1 MQTKST
7 GCSQNEYRPAETDR
21 VLFIIERT
29 LTALVVIAL
38 VIELFVMFTNV
49 ILRSLFSQSLVWST
63 ELGLLALIAITFLGG
78 AVAYPKGEH
87 LSIKAIVNYLPEWMR
102 LNFDIL
108 VNWIVFIISI
118 IIGFFAIKTGIEHL
132 NETTMSLGINVGWF
146 SLPIVLGQAFLSYF
160 ALQRLWSL
168 PRRHALIIG
177 FFVVLVAAIVMSTF
191 SVWGSSLGDTGILT
205 VTITALIALLLI
217 GVPIGFVLQC
227 ATVVYL
233 YINHT
238 VPLTIVPMMM
248 QQGISSFVMLAIPF
262 FIMVGFI
269 MTEGGISRRLTE
281 FVMAVV
287 GRVRGGLLHVIV
299 VVMYVVSGL
308 SGSKVADVAAVG
320 TTMNKVLRKH
330 GYDPGECAAVLAAS
344 AVMGETV
351 PPSIAMLVLGAITTL
366 SIGTLFIAGLLPA
379 VVMGICIMILI
390 AIRAQINKMNVEKG
404 AGIKEV
410 GRKFLTSIPAFLAPL
425 ILIGGIVT
433 GIATPTEVSSTVVFY
448 ALILSMVFYREMSL
462 ATLWKTLADTASKT
476 GMVLLIIASASA
488 FSWTLTVAQVPQ
500 KIAVFLT
507 SIVGS
512 PTIFMLTSIVV
523 LITSGA
529 ILEGLPA
536 LVIFGPL
543 LLPFAPQ
550 FGINPVQYGIVMIIC
565 NGIGAF
571 LPPIGMG
578 AYVCC
583 SVCETSIESVTHK
596 ILPYLVFI
604 LIGVLLIA
612 FVPWFSLILPRMLHF
627 IK

>member
-1 MQTKST
+1 MAISHVENNPVKS
-7 GCSQNEYRPAETDR
+7 DK
-21 VLFIIERT
+21 VLLIIERI
-29 LTALVVIAL
+29 LTALVVLAL
-38 VIELFVMFTNV
+38 VVELCVMFTNV
-49 ILRSLFSQSLVWST
+49 ILRSLFSESLVWST
-63 ELGLLALIAITFLGG
+63 ELGQLALISITFLGG

-87 LSIKAIVNYLPEWMR
+87 LSINAIINYLPERIR
-102 LNFDIL
+102 LNFDVLI
-108 VNWIVFIISI
+108 NWIVFIISI
-118 IIGFFAIKTGIEHL
+118 IIGVFAVKTGIEHM

-146 SLPIVLGQAFLSYF
+146 SLPIVLGQAFLAYF
-160 ALQRLWSL
+160 SLQRLWSL
-168 PRRHALIIG
+168 PRRYALIVG
-177 FFVVLVAAIVMSTF
+177 VCVALAVVFVMSTY
-191 SVWGSSLGDTGILT
+191 SVWVSSVNDAGLLT
-205 VTITALIALLLI
+205 VTIASLAVLLLI

-227 ATVVYL
+227 ATVIYL
-233 YINHT
+233 YIKHT
-238 VPLTIVPMMM
+238 VPLTIIPMMM

-262 FIMVGFI
+262 FIMVGYI

-281 FVMAVV
+281 FIMAVV

-320 TTMNKVLRKH
+320 TTMNKVLREH
-330 GYDPGECAAVLAAS
+330 GYDPGESAAVLAAS

-390 AIRAQINKMNVEKG
+390 AIRATLKKWRVEKG
-404 AGIKEV
+404 AGLSEI

-433 GIATPTEVSSTVVFY
+433 GVATPTEVSSTVVVY
-448 ALILSMVFYREMSL
+448 ALILSIVFYRELSV

-488 FSWTLTVAQVPQ
+488 FSWTLTVAQVPY
-500 KIAVFLT
+500 KIGIFMT
-507 SIVGS
+507 TMVGS
-512 PTIFMLTSIVV
+512 PAIFMLISIVI
-523 LITSGA
+523 LIITGA
-529 ILEGLPA
+529 VLEGLPA
-536 LVIFGPL
+536 LVVFGPL
-543 LLPFAPQ
+543 LLPFAPV

-596 ILPYLVFI
+596 ILPYLIFI
-604 LIGVLLIA
+604 MIGVLLIA
-612 FVPWFSLILPRMLHF
+612 FVPWFSLILPRVFGF

>member
-1 MQTKST
+1 
-7 GCSQNEYRPAETDR
+7 
-21 VLFIIERT
+21 
-29 LTALVVIAL
+29 
-38 VIELFVMFTNV
+38 
-49 ILRSLFSQSLVWST
+49 
-63 ELGLLALIAITFLGG
+63 
-78 AVAYPKGEH
+78 
-87 LSIKAIVNYLPEWMR
+87 
-102 LNFDIL
+102 
-108 VNWIVFIISI
+108 
-118 IIGFFAIKTGIEHL
+118 
-132 NETTMSLGINVGWF
+132 MSLGINVGWF
-146 SLPIVLGQAFLSYF
+146 SLPIVLGQAFLAYF
-160 ALQRLWSL
+160 SLQRLWSL
-168 PRRHALIIG
+168 PRRYALIVG
-177 FFVVLVAAIVMSTF
+177 VCVALAVVFVMSTY
-191 SVWGSSLGDTGILT
+191 SVWVSSVNDAGLLT
-205 VTITALIALLLI
+205 VTIASLAVLLLI

-227 ATVVYL
+227 ATVIYL
-233 YINHT
+233 YIKHT
-238 VPLTIVPMMM
+238 VPLTIIPMMM

-262 FIMVGFI
+262 FIMVGYI

-281 FVMAVV
+281 FIMAVV

-320 TTMNKVLRKH
+320 TTMNKVLREH
-330 GYDPGECAAVLAAS
+330 GYDPGESAAVLAAS

-390 AIRAQINKMNVEKG
+390 AIRATLKKWRVEKG
-404 AGIKEV
+404 AGLSEI

-433 GIATPTEVSSTVVFY
+433 GVATPTEVSSTVVVY
-448 ALILSMVFYREMSL
+448 ALILSIVFYRELSV

-488 FSWTLTVAQVPQ
+488 FSWTLTVAQVPY
-500 KIAVFLT
+500 KIGIFMT
-507 SIVGS
+507 TMVGS
-512 PTIFMLTSIVV
+512 PAIFMLISIVI
-523 LITSGA
+523 LIITGA
-529 ILEGLPA
+529 VLEGLPA
-536 LVIFGPL
+536 LVVFGPL
-543 LLPFAPQ
+543 LLPFAPV

-596 ILPYLVFI
+596 ILPYLIFI
-604 LIGVLLIA
+604 MIGVLLIA
-612 FVPWFSLILPRMLHF
+612 FVPWFSLILPRVFGF